1 MKQKHNKTDVFHR
14 KYRGWRMKEVYTRWR
29 KGMRELTP
37 LQLTRAKATGHL
49 YGAIGISIA
58 FIGLVYKTITDFS
71 IVQLGF
77 SIFIFFII
85 WLQINEYIS
94 TKQKVEIMV
103 DTEERLKELKQTNEK
118 IEKLG
123 L

>member
-1 MKQKHNKTDVFHR
+1 MKQKHNKTDVLGGN
-14 KYRGWRMKEVYTRWR
+14 KMGIYSKWR
-29 KGMRELTP
+29 KGMTELTP

-94 TKQKVEIMV
+94 TNQKIKVIE
-103 DTEERLKELKQTNEK
+103 DTEEKLKEIKKLER
-118 IEKLG
+118 LG